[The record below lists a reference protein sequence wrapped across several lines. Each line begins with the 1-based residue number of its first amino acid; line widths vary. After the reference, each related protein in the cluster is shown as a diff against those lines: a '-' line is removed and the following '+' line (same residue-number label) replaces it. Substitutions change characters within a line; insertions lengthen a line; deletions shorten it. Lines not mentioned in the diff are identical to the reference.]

1 MLGKAQ
7 WQALRSQR
15 RLDVLMAME
24 AHAPCSIA
32 ELAAAMGCRPAG
44 LYRHVRALVRAGLL
58 QAAGRRPVGKRWASM
73 YDHGPY
79 LAAMHCHAPTGRG
92 LREHGELVLSLAR
105 PAGRA
110 YLRGVLLQR
119 GQPQEAMHRRCNAMF
134 ERTWLDTRAQAEVQ
148 RLTRSLYAIVQRGR
162 MQRRGERFQI
172 SLMSAPTGP

>member
-32 ELAAAMGCRPAG
+32 DLAAAMGCPPAG

-58 QAAGRRPVGKRWASM
+58 QAAGRRPVGKRWASV
-73 YDHGPY
+73 YDRGPY
-79 LAAMHCHAPTGRG
+79 LAALHCHAPTGRG

-110 YLRGVLLQR
+110 YLRGVLSQQ
-119 GQPQEAMHRRCNAMF
+119 GEAQATMKRRCSAMF
-134 ERTWLDTRAQAEVQ
+134 ERTWLDAAAQAEVK
-148 RLTRSLYAIVQRGR
+148 RLVHALYEIVQRGR
-162 MQRRGERFQI
+162 RQRRGERFQI
-172 SLMSAPTGP
+172 SLMSAPTGA